1 MTNTAKIT
9 YLELAQ
15 QLIAP
20 KRAYFFRK
28 RDLVEQILDQTE
40 RTEKAAYESS
50 DQGADKDQKS
60 NDIVSHLEIPAADYR
75 LDRTYRTGTDCARAG
90 IAVQTRNAYIFE
102 LSGIDLSGEK
112 SGYMTVCKKRPE
124 SLDRVALPFIYFERC
139 FFGAAFFIV
148 FCAASAAGSAG
159 FCAAA
164 VIRFLFLC
172 ILCRCCFCGISGCF
186 CGLIYCVIQFLYTP
200 YKC

>member
-9 YLELAQ
+9 YLSLRSS
-15 QLIAP
+15 LSP
-20 KRAYFFRK
+20 GKSVFFRE
-28 RDLVEQILDQTE
+28 RNLVEQILDQAEWTE
-40 RTEKAAYESS
+40 EAAYESS
-50 DQGADKDQKS
+50 DQSSDEDQKA

-75 LDRTYRTGTDCARAG
+75 LDRTDRTGTDGTWAG
-90 IAVQTRNAYIFE
+90 IAVQTRNTHIFE

-112 SGYMTVCKKRPE
+112 SGYMAVCKKRPE
-124 SLDRVALPFIYFERC
+124 SLDCVALPFIYFERC
-139 FFGAAFFIV
+139 FFGTAFFGS
-148 FCAASAAGSAG
+148 FFAASAAGSAG

-200 YKC
+200 YRC